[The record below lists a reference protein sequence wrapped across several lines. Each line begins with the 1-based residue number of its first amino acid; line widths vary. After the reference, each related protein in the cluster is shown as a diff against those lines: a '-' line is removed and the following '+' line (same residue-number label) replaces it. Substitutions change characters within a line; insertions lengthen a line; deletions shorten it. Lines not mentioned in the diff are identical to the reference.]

1 MKLFSHPPLRGLAL
15 ALLALPLA
23 ASAAT
28 VTGTVTNKTTNKP
41 DGSDD
46 VILLSLSQGMQE
58 SGRTKPDAQGHFSIE
73 VPDGAMH
80 LLRVDHQKAP
90 YFAPVP
96 PGTTTADIDVY
107 DAAPQVK
114 GVAVEANVIRVETDP
129 SGLHVVENYFVKNDS
144 TPPVTQFSDHSFE
157 IYIQPGAQIEGSA
170 AAGPGG
176 MPVAASP
183 LPLSQKGHYAFSF
196 PLRPGE
202 SRFQLSYHIPYNGSY
217 KFIAHELTDAQ
228 NVAILLPKSMKFD
241 AGSSPFQAINDGM
254 SVQTFLARGVKAG
267 AALDFTVSGTGSQP
281 REEQGAQGQQSTQ
294 AAAGQAGPEAGPE
307 AGPGQGSAAQDNR
320 PGGGLGNPIDTPDPL
335 QKYRWWI
342 ISGLAI
348 LLVIAAAFFLRA
360 KPGQP
365 QTAIEPPPNP
375 LVPTS
380 MPAGTSTYIAAATPP
395 PNGTVAPGSYGS
407 APGSNA
413 LLAALKDELFTL
425 ESERLEG
432 KLTDAE
438 YAELKSALE
447 VVLRRALARQTLG
460 R

>member
-1 MKLFSHPPLRGLAL
+1 MKFFSPLHLRGLSLL
-15 ALLALPLA
+15 ALALPLA

-58 SGRTKPDAQGHFSIE
+58 SGRTKPDAQGHFSID

-96 PGTTTADIDVY
+96 PGTTTANIDVY
-107 DAAPQVK
+107 DAAPKVT
-114 GVAVEANVIRVETDP
+114 GVSIEADVMRVETDQN
-129 SGLHVVENYFVKNDS
+129 GLHVVENLFVKNDS
-144 TPPVTQFSDHSFE
+144 NPQLTQFGERSFE
-157 IYIQPGAQIEGSA
+157 VYIQPGAQIEGSA

-183 LPLSQKGHYAFSF
+183 LPLAEKGHYGFSF

-202 SRFQLSYHIPYNGSY
+202 TRFQLSYHIPYSGSY
-217 KFIAHELTDAQ
+217 KFSVRELTDAQ

-241 AGSSPFQAINDGM
+241 GGSSPFQSINDD
-254 SVQTFLARGVKAG
+254 VNIQTFLARGVKANTV
-267 AALDFTVSGTGSQP
+267 LDFTVSGTGSQP
-281 REEQGAQGQQSTQ
+281 RKEQGAQGQQSTQ
-294 AAAGQAGPEAGPE
+294 AAAGQAGPNQAGPE
-307 AGPGQGSAAQDNR
+307 AGPEQGSAAQDNR

-335 QKYRWWI
+335 QKYKWWI
-342 ISGLAI
+342 LSGLAI

-360 KPGQP
+360 KPGQSQAIAEP
-365 QTAIEPPPNP
+365 VPSPLLPTPTA
-375 LVPTS
+375 
-380 MPAGTSTYIAAATPP
+380 A
-395 PNGTVAPGSYGS
+395 GSYIGN
-407 APGSNA
+407 APVSSSTNHMTNNNA
-413 LLAALKDELFTL
+413 LLAALKDELFAL
-425 ESERLEG
+425 ESERVEG
-432 KLTDAE
+432 KLSDTE

-447 VVLRRALARQTLG
+447 VVLRRALTRQAAEK
-460 R
+460 